1 MGISNPTTYLADRLA
16 ALRKA
21 QNPDGGWAYY
31 AGKNSWLEPTVWAA
45 LALDGQPE
53 ADRAWILVQGW
64 QLPSGG
70 WRPSAEVAGPN
81 WTTALAVVLAAKLG
95 HRNAAEKGLEW
106 LDNNKV
112 EGAWPWR
119 RTGQPAAEPTALAL
133 LGLRHAGGPVAKR
146 AQSFLL
152 EDRLTPETCGPALLG
167 LQGLAEANPLVPLA
181 SRWAEETASPL
192 TRAWIHLGL
201 RVGGWSAPEPAAGP
215 LSRNLALTA
224 IQALAHPGG
233 NHQLLRVGRGT
244 NQGGENQQ

>member
-31 AGKNSWLEPTVWAA
+31 AGKNSWLEPTVYAA

-53 ADRAWILVQGW
+53 ADRAWILIQGW

-70 WRPSAEVAGPN
+70 WRPSAEVAGLN

-95 HRNAAEKGLEW
+95 QRSAAEKGLEW

-119 RTGQPAAEPTALAL
+119 RASLPAAEPTALAL
-133 LGLRHAGGPVAKR
+133 LALRHAGEPVAKR
-146 AQSFLL
+146 AQEFLL
-152 EDRLTPETCGPALLG
+152 EERLSPETCGPALLG
-167 LQGLAEANPLVPLA
+167 LQGTAETQTLAPLA
-181 SRWAEETASPL
+181 VRWAEETPSAL

-201 RVGGWSAPEPAAGP
+201 HASGWPVAEPLAAPVP
-215 LSRNLALTA
+215 RNFALTA
-224 IQALAHPGG
+224 LQALAHPSG
-233 NHQLLRVGRGT
+233 NHPLLRVTGM
-244 NQGGENQQ
+244 ENKA